1 MPDEINERVSE
12 FIRVIQEVAKA
23 NEKDN
28 IVDRIRDN
36 EQIYL
41 QEGFKSMPKKNSS
54 LEAKGK

>member
-28 IVDRIRDN
+28 IVDRIREN
-36 EQIYL
+36 EQVYL
-41 QEGFKSMPKKNSS
+41 QEGFKSVSKKNSS
-54 LEAKGK
+54 PGAKGK